1 MNILFSSIGKK
12 LQVAISGIF
21 LIIFLFFHLAN
32 NMVLFSSS
40 DNFNNMVHFLESI
53 KPLVRIMEFGLLLLL
68 VMHTVNAIKLTI
80 ENKKLSPSYA
90 AKTSNELSSI
100 NSRTMAVSG
109 SIILLFLIIHL
120 LYIWWTYQTH
130 SFISNT
136 ETYYDVILRDNIGY
150 LNHFP
155 TAAFYI
161 IAILCIAFHLKH
173 GFQSS
178 LKTFGV
184 TAVEKN
190 KLLYFLGFIIW
201 GIIPLGFIII
211 VVSIQSGIIK

>member
-173 GFQSS
+173 GFQSA

>member
-90 AKTSNELSSI
+90 VKTSNELSSI

-173 GFQSS
+173 GFQSA

-201 GIIPLGFIII
+201 GIIPFGFIII
-211 VVSIQSGIIK
+211 VASIQLGIIK

>member
-12 LQVAISGIF
+12 LQVAISGFF
-21 LIIFLFFHLAN
+21 LIVFLFFHLAN
-32 NMVLFSSS
+32 NMVLFTSS

-68 VMHTVNAIKLTI
+68 VIHTVNAIKLTI
-80 ENKKLSPSYA
+80 DNRKLNTRYAVNTAHKLSSV
-90 AKTSNELSSI
+90 
-100 NSRTMAVSG
+100 NSRTMAISG

-150 LNHFP
+150 LNHLP
-155 TAAFYI
+155 TAIFYI
-161 IAILCIAFHLKH
+161 VAILCIGFHLKH
-173 GFQSS
+173 GFQSA

-184 TAVEKN
+184 SSVEKN
-190 KLLYFLGFIIW
+190 KLLYLIGFLIW

-211 VVSIQSGIIK
+211 VISIQTGIIK